1 MGRWAR
7 LEGGPSEAKSSLRV
21 SRFPVLT
28 EFRSQQWEATSC
40 FTDPIREV
48 KIDGRP
54 SWARRRPRR
63 LRARL
68 RVLFTASGGGAGH
81 FSAPT
86 PALKTPLTPARA
98 LGRRDQP
105 QTPGW
110 GRPGGRAQL
119 REGEAGEAGAAA
131 PHAATPTQRCEGG
144 VTWGK
149 ALPSLSTVFSDFPP
163 SLDAG
168 LEKENMYA

>member
-1 MGRWAR
+1 MSERKMGRWAR

-63 LRARL
+63 LRALL

-110 GRPGGRAQL
+110 GRP
-119 REGEAGEAGAAA
+119 AGERSCARERPERPA
-131 PHAATPTQRCEGG
+131 QRPRTLPRRPSAVRG
-144 VTWGK
+144 V
-149 ALPSLSTVFSDFPP
+149 
-163 SLDAG
+163 
-168 LEKENMYA
+168 